1 VSAKAAG
8 QQIVLIARGYTD
20 PQKPPLEIIS
30 GKPDSVRERLL
41 AGDTVIGSV
50 LAERAGHKVG
60 DNISFETEDGTKQFR
75 IAAIANECQSG
86 GLVMY
91 LNREVAKSVLGIDGV
106 DVYILQV
113 DHERMNE
120 VRQALDKICQQSGIL
135 YQSASDIQHSIDNMI
150 SGVVASLW
158 AMVVLALG
166 VAAFGVANT
175 LTMNVLEQTR
185 EIGLLRILAMTRTQ
199 VRQTIFSQALM
210 IALLALVPGIFAG
223 VAIAYLIN
231 VATVNVIGHI
241 IAFNFHP
248 GLMAGSFVA
257 GLAVVAARAFWSR

>member
-1 VSAKAAG
+1 
-8 QQIVLIARGYTD
+8 
-20 PQKPPLEIIS
+20 
-30 GKPDSVRERLL
+30 
-41 AGDTVIGSV
+41 
-50 LAERAGHKVG
+50 
-60 DNISFETEDGTKQFR
+60 
-75 IAAIANECQSG
+75 
-86 GLVMY
+86 MY

-106 DVYILQV
+106 DVYIVQV

-158 AMVVLALG
+158 AMVVLALV

-257 GLAVVAARAFWSR
+257 GLVVVAAAAWFPADRAAKLNLQTALSFR